1 MTGYNSNSS
10 KITFKNVMKIFVV
23 IALLVGGGYYY
34 WINSP
39 TFAVMELEK
48 SIKDK
53 DLATFYSRLDLNK
66 IYDSSIDAIAINEK
80 PQLESPWEILQ
91 SNIGSGVTKVLKSQ
105 VMNSVKHEIE
115 LQFRRD
121 RSQAVIHSEGE
132 TTAVS
137 TIKEFFFDVESL
149 EFGKLARAGELALV
163 NVEVKLKKMAK
174 SYPVTLKLEK
184 DGQWRVSGF
193 EGLASTLTL
202 YEKDKIIRVNEHNL
216 KVQADL
222 KEVLVFFGQ
231 IRQEENLLGLGQQI
245 HFEFLFHNRSDMK
258 LTDVAGTLF
267 VTDAKGEKI
276 LSEAFV
282 RNSLDIVKGQKK
294 VFLINK
300 DLGIFGAKA
309 PTAEELHLHFD
320 FENVRFDDGHVYR
333 MVKKYEEL

>member
-1 MTGYNSNSS
+1 MTGYTSEKS
-10 KITFKNVMKIFVV
+10 KIRLRTLMKILFAL
-23 IALLVGGGYYY
+23 ALLIGGAYFY

-48 SIKDK
+48 SIKEK

-80 PQLESPWEILQ
+80 PQQESPWEILQ

-121 RSQAVIHSEGE
+121 RIQAVIHAEGE
-132 TTAVS
+132 AAPVS

-149 EFGKLARAGELALV
+149 SFGKLVRSGDAALV
-163 NVEVKLKKMAK
+163 NVDVKLKRMAK
-174 SYPVTLKLEK
+174 NYPVTLKLEK
-184 DGQWRVSGF
+184 EGGWKVSGF

-222 KEVLVFFGQ
+222 KERLVFFGQ

-245 HFEFLFHNRSDMK
+245 HFEFLFHNRSDIK

-282 RNSLDIVKGQKK
+282 RNSVDVVKGQKK

-300 DLGIFGAKA
+300 DIGIFGAKA
-309 PTAEELHLHFD
+309 PVAEALHLQFD
-320 FENVRFDDGHVYR
+320 FESVRFDDGHVFR
-333 MVKKYEEL
+333 MVKTYEEL